1 MPKIIK
7 NLREDI
13 LAETKKQVIE
23 RGYKNTTIR
32 SVATECNI
40 AVGTVYNYFKSKEI
54 LIASF
59 VLDDWKECLRSI
71 EAQPKDNRRA
81 FLAYIYISLRKF
93 SEKHK
98 YLFAD
103 EDAAKVYSLVF
114 SEWHKLLRNQLA
126 DLILPIC
133 MGEDQDFLAEYIA
146 EAMLVWTM
154 AGTTFDQLYSMLPQQ
169 IK

>member
-103 EDAAKVYSLVF
+103 KDAAKVYSLVF

-133 MGEDQDFLAEYIA
+133 MGEDQDFLAVYIA

-154 AGTTFDQLYSMLPQQ
+154 AGTNFDQLYSMLPQQ